1 MNLGDDELRRC
12 ETELRALRATP
23 GAAALLN
30 ERLGAFLGAASSP
43 DARIDKNKAGIML
56 EIKRYTGKDCDEATW
71 RSVMTLITGPFNG
84 FSLQFM
90 PNRPNVNGT
99 DPHGNDHTT
108 TPPSLN
114 KPDDIYQFMHA
125 MDAWVYSRV
134 ADLALEQTYTP
145 TANGI
150 TVKNVHGN
158 KTITATASGTTLT
171 FAFTDASK

>member
-12 ETELRALRATP
+12 ETELSTLRATP

-43 DARIDKNKAGIML
+43 DARINKNKAGITL
-56 EIKRYTGKDCDEATW
+56 EIKYYTGKDCDEATW

-84 FSLQFM
+84 FSLQFVS
-90 PNRPNVNGT
+90 NRPNVNGT
-99 DPHGNDHTT
+99 DP

-114 KPDDIYQFMHA
+114 KPDDIYQFMHD
-125 MDAWVYSRV
+125 MDAWVFP
-134 ADLALEQTYTP
+134 AIKDLALEQTYTP

>member
-43 DARIDKNKAGIML
+43 DARINKNKAGITL
-56 EIKRYTGKDCDEATW
+56 EIKYYTGKDCDEATW

-84 FSLQFM
+84 FSLQFVS
-90 PNRPNVNGT
+90 NRPNVNGT
-99 DPHGNDHTT
+99 DP

-114 KPDDIYQFMHA
+114 KPDDIYQFMHD
-125 MDAWVYSRV
+125 MDAWVFP
-134 ADLALEQTYTP
+134 AIKDLALEQTYTP